1 MQDSNEEENLLR
13 SVALQNA
20 RSIFI
25 ARQRTEEVNAQAQ
38 EQLREAASRL
48 QLALAAGQL
57 GDWSWDAS
65 ADLVTLGP
73 RAAEIFGLPPGK
85 LVTRARI
92 RESLHEDDVE
102 RARQTIERALVEHAV
117 YSAEYRVKHPV
128 RGLRWVAA
136 RGLGTYGQDG
146 SITGMIGVFQDIT
159 DRKCAEDA
167 LRITQMRLQMAI
179 EAGQM
184 GHWEWVLSSGKVHW
198 SPALQ
203 VIHGLV
209 PGTFGGTFED
219 YKRDIHPEDLARVLA
234 NIQQSAQT
242 GSDYRIEYRIIKP
255 DESLSWI
262 EARGKLFLDAQGN
275 PERMAGICMDV
286 TARKQAEEKL
296 HEETR
301 MLELLNQ
308 TGTVLATKLH
318 LQALLQAVTDAATEL
333 SGAKLGAFI
342 YVAVDE
348 KGDDSILYSVCGAPV
363 EAFAQFGQPRATP
376 LFGPAFRGEAP
387 IRSDDLLCD
396 PRYGAWVQQHGVR
409 DGELLP
415 LRSYLGVP
423 VIMNSG
429 EVIGGLFFGHPETC
443 IFTERTEQLIIGIA
457 AQAAVAIENAR
468 LYEATQKASED
479 RQNLLESERAAHAD
493 SERANELKDEFL
505 ATLSHELRTPLNSI
519 LGWAQVLKLSATT
532 PDFQR
537 GLDAIER
544 NARLQAQLIE
554 DLLDMSRITSGKMRL
569 DIQPVELIPVIEAAI
584 ETVRPAAE
592 AKLIRIEKLF
602 DADAGP
608 IFGDPSRLQQI
619 IWNLVSNA
627 IKFTPKGG
635 KVQVLTERVSSHMEI
650 SVADN
655 GIGIK
660 PEFLPYVFERFRQA
674 DATTTRAF
682 GGLGLG
688 LAIVKHLVELHGGAV
703 RVKSG
708 GPGQGTVFTVH
719 LPLTAAHIDE
729 NVGGPVHPISP
740 AISSD
745 FKHSDLAGIKVL
757 VVDDEADARELVKH
771 VLRECEAEVL
781 TASTAADALALIEQH
796 RPDVL
801 LSDIGMPNVD
811 GYELLKRVRMLGVS
825 RGGQLPAIALTAFAR
840 SEDRTRALRAGF
852 LVHVAKPVEPSELVA
867 TVASV
872 TGRTGIG

>member
-65 ADLVTLGP
+65 TDLVTLGP

-102 RARQTIERALVEHAV
+102 RARQTIERAPAEHAV

-136 RGLGTYGQDG
+136 RGLGTYGPDG

-167 LRITQMRLQMAI
+167 LRITQTRLQMAL

-203 VIHGLV
+203 VIHGLL

-219 YKRDIHPEDLARVLA
+219 YKRDIHPDDLGRVLA
-234 NIQQSAQT
+234 NIQESARN

-255 DESLSWI
+255 DGSLAWI
-262 EARGKLFLDAQGN
+262 EARGKLFLDAHGD

-296 HEETR
+296 HDETR

-308 TGTVLATKLH
+308 TGTVLTTKLD
-318 LQALLQAVTDAATEL
+318 LQALLQAVTDAATKL
-333 SGAKLGAFI
+333 SGAQFGAFL
-342 YVAVDE
+342 YNTMDE
-348 KGDDSILYSVCGAPV
+348 KGQDSIVYSVCGAPI
-363 EAFAQFGQPRATP
+363 EAFMQFGQPRATP
-376 LFGPAFRGEAP
+376 LFRPAFKGEAP
-387 IRSDDLLCD
+387 IRSEDLLGD
-396 PRYGAWVQQHGVR
+396 PRYGEWVPQCGMP
-409 DGELLP
+409 DGQLP

-429 EVIGGLFFGHPETC
+429 EVIGGLFFGHSEAS
-443 IFTERTEQLIIGIA
+443 IFTERTERLILGIA

-519 LGWAQVLKLSATT
+519 LGWAQVLKMSATT

-584 ETVRPAAE
+584 ETVRPASE

-608 IFGDPSRLQQI
+608 IFGDPSRLQQV

-635 KVQVLTERVSSHMEI
+635 KVQVRTERVSAHMQI
-650 SVADN
+650 SVADT

-688 LAIVKHLVELHGGAV
+688 LAIVKHLVELHGGGV

-719 LPLTAAHIDE
+719 LPLTAVHIDE
-729 NVGGPVHPISP
+729 TTGG
-740 AISSD
+740 
-745 FKHSDLAGIKVL
+745 
-757 VVDDEADARELVKH
+757 
-771 VLRECEAEVL
+771 
-781 TASTAADALALIEQH
+781 
-796 RPDVL
+796 
-801 LSDIGMPNVD
+801 
-811 GYELLKRVRMLGVS
+811 
-825 RGGQLPAIALTAFAR
+825 
-840 SEDRTRALRAGF
+840 
-852 LVHVAKPVEPSELVA
+852 
-867 TVASV
+867 
-872 TGRTGIG
+872 

>member
-1 MQDSNEEENLLR
+1 MQDSNEEELLR

-25 ARQRTEEVNAQAQ
+25 ARQRTEEVSAQAQ

-65 ADLVTLGP
+65 ADLVTFGP

-85 LVTRARI
+85 PVSRARI
-92 RESLHEDDVE
+92 RESLHEDDAD
-102 RARQTIERALVEHAV
+102 RARQMIDRALVEHTV
-117 YSAEYRVKHPV
+117 YSAEYRVRHPV

-136 RGLGTYGQDG
+136 RGLGTYGPDG

-159 DRKCAEDA
+159 DRKCAEEA
-167 LRITQMRLQMAI
+167 LRITQTRLQMAI

-184 GHWEWVLSSGKVHW
+184 GHWEWVLSSGEVHW
-198 SPALQ
+198 SPALEK
-203 VIHGLV
+203 IHGLV

-219 YKRDIHPEDLARVLA
+219 YKRDIHPDDLTRVLA
-234 NIQQSAQT
+234 NIQGSAQN

-255 DESLSWI
+255 DGNMTWI
-262 EARGKLFLDAQGN
+262 EARGKLFLDAHGN
-275 PERMAGICMDV
+275 PERMAGICMDA

-296 HEETR
+296 QDETR

-308 TGTVLATKLH
+308 TGTVLTTKLD
-318 LQALLQAVTDAATEL
+318 LQALLQAVTDAATQL
-333 SGAKLGAFI
+333 SGAQFGAFL
-342 YVAVDE
+342 YNTTNE
-348 KGDDSILYSVCGAPV
+348 KGDPCSLQTVCGAPL
-363 EAFAQFGQPRATP
+363 EAIAQHRATP
-376 LFGPAFRGEAP
+376 RFGPAFTGEGSV
-387 IRSDDLLCD
+387 RCDDVLSDR
-396 PRYGAWVQQHGVR
+396 RYGNLELYHGMPDARV
-409 DGELLP
+409 P
-415 LRSYLGVP
+415 VRSYLRVP

-429 EVIGGLFFGHPETC
+429 EIIGGLCFGHSETGV
-443 IFTERTEQLIIGIA
+443 FTERTERLILGIA

-519 LGWAQVLKLSATT
+519 LGWAQVLKISATT
-532 PDFQR
+532 PDLQR

-584 ETVRPAAE
+584 ETIRPAAE

-602 DADAGP
+602 DGRADAV
-608 IFGDPSRLQQI
+608 FGDSSRLQQV

-635 KVQVLTERVSSHMEI
+635 KVQILLEQVNSHIEI
-650 SVADN
+650 SVADT

-688 LAIVKHLVELHGGAV
+688 LAIVKHLVVLH
-703 RVKSG
+703 
-708 GPGQGTVFTVH
+708 
-719 LPLTAAHIDE
+719 
-729 NVGGPVHPISP
+729 
-740 AISSD
+740 
-745 FKHSDLAGIKVL
+745 
-757 VVDDEADARELVKH
+757 
-771 VLRECEAEVL
+771 
-781 TASTAADALALIEQH
+781 
-796 RPDVL
+796 
-801 LSDIGMPNVD
+801 
-811 GYELLKRVRMLGVS
+811 
-825 RGGQLPAIALTAFAR
+825 
-840 SEDRTRALRAGF
+840 
-852 LVHVAKPVEPSELVA
+852 
-867 TVASV
+867 
-872 TGRTGIG
+872 

>member
-1 MQDSNEEENLLR
+1 MQDSNDEENRLR

-184 GHWEWVLSSGKVHW
+184 GHWEWVLSCGKVHW

-255 DESLSWI
+255 DGSLSWI

-342 YVAVDE
+342 YVTVDE

-376 LFGPAFRGEAP
+376 LFSPAFRGEAP

-479 RQNLLESERAAHAD
+479 RQNLLESERSAHAD

-569 DIQPVELIPVIEAAI
+569 DIQPVEVIPVIEAAI

-592 AKLIRIEKLF
+592 AKLVRIEKLF
-602 DADAGP
+602 DVQVGS
-608 IFGDPSRLQQI
+608 IVGDPSRLQQV

-635 KVQVLTERVSSHMEI
+635 KVEILTKRVGSHIEI
-650 SVADN
+650 NVADT

-660 PEFLPYVFERFRQA
+660 SEFLPYVFERFRQA

-688 LAIVKHLVELHGGAV
+688 LAIVKHLVELHGGTV

-708 GPGQGTVFTVH
+708 GPGQGTTFAVH
-719 LPLTAAHIDE
+719 LPITVVHNNEDAH
-729 NVGGPVHPISP
+729 GSVHPTRTIT
-740 AISSD
+740 SD
-745 FKHSDLAGIKVL
+745 FEPSDLAGVKVL

-771 VLRECEAEVL
+771 VLGECEAEVI
-781 TASTAADALALIEQH
+781 TASTAAEALALIEQH

-811 GYELLKRVRMLGVS
+811 GYELLRRVRMLGVS

-872 TGRTGIG
+872 TGRTGIS

>member
-1 MQDSNEEENLLR
+1 MQDSNENEEENLLR

-20 RSIFI
+20 RSIFL

-73 RAAEIFGLPPGK
+73 RAAEIFGLPAGQ
-85 LVTRARI
+85 LVTRARM
-92 RESLHEDDVE
+92 RESLHEDDAE
-102 RARQTIERALVEHAV
+102 RARQAIDRALAERAV

-128 RGLRWVAA
+128 RGMRWVAA
-136 RGLGTYGQDG
+136 RGLGTYGPDG

-167 LRITQMRLQMAI
+167 LRITQTRLQMAM

-198 SPALQ
+198 SPALE

-219 YKRDIHPEDLARVLA
+219 YKRDIHPQDLPRVVTR
-234 NIQQSAQT
+234 IQQSAKT

-255 DESLSWI
+255 EGSLAWI
-262 EARGKLFLDAQGN
+262 EARGKLFLDTQGN

-296 HEETR
+296 RDETR

-308 TGTVLATKLH
+308 TVTVLTTKLDLH
-318 LQALLQAVTDAATEL
+318 ALLQAVADAATQL
-333 SGAKLGAFI
+333 SGAKFGAFVYI
-342 YVAVDE
+342 ATDE
-348 KGDDSILYSVCGAPV
+348 KGDDSIIYSVCGVPV
-363 EAFAQFGQPRATP
+363 ETFTQFGEPRATP

-387 IRSDDLLCD
+387 IRSDDLAGD
-396 PRYGAWVQQHGVR
+396 VRYVEWMQQCGVPDVQ
-409 DGELLP
+409 LP

-429 EVIGGLFFGHPETC
+429 EVIGGLFFGHSETG

-554 DLLDMSRITSGKMRL
+554 DLLDMSRITSGKMHL
-569 DIQPVELIPVIEAAI
+569 DIRPVELIPVIEAAI

-602 DADAGP
+602 NAHTGP
-608 IFGDPSRLQQI
+608 IFGDPSRLQQV
-619 IWNLVSNA
+619 IWNLISNA

-635 KVQVLTERVSSHMEI
+635 KVQILTERVGSHI
-650 SVADN
+650 VINVADT

-688 LAIVKHLVELHGGAV
+688 LAIVKHLVELHGGSV

-708 GPGQGTVFTVH
+708 GPGQGTMFTVH
-719 LPLTAAHIDE
+719 LPLTVVHTGE
-729 NVGGPVHPISP
+729 NADGSVHPGRTIT
-740 AISSD
+740 SD
-745 FKHSDLAGIKVL
+745 FEPSDLAGIKVL

-771 VLRECEAEVL
+771 VLGECEAEVL
-781 TASTAADALALIEQH
+781 TESTAAEALSLIEQH

-811 GYELLKRVRMLGVS
+811 GYELLRRVRMLCIS